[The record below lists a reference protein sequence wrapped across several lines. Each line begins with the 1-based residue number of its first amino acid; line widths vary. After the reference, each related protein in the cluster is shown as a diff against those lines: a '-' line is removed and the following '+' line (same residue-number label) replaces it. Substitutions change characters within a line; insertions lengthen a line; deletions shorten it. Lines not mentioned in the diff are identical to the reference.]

1 MEKKIKLIKSH
12 FLNQNETI
20 ENLIKFISKAPKLS
34 MGDEC
39 KKFESSFSA
48 FHKRKFSSMVS
59 NGSSA
64 NLGLLQSLIN
74 MGKLNVGDK
83 IAFSAVTWSTNV
95 MPIIQLGFDPIA
107 IDAELNTLNISSNKL
122 KNILIQHP
130 DIKALFITNIL
141 GLSSDIDEI
150 LNVCNEENILL
161 IEDNCES
168 LGSEF
173 KKKKLG
179 NFGIASTCS
188 FFVGHHLS
196 TIEGGI
202 ITTDDEE
209 LYQMTQ
215 LVRAHGWNRD
225 LDDKKKKKL
234 TSEYGIDSF
243 QDAYTFYELA
253 LNIRP
258 TEISGF
264 IGNQQIPLLED
275 SIMIRQQ
282 NYHRFRDILSIN
294 DNFYDIYNLHLNVVS
309 NMAFPVLAKSKDI
322 FYDTK
327 KIFES
332 EGVEIRPI
340 VAGNMIKQPFYRK
353 LFPNKENNLSN
364 ANIIHEN
371 GFYFPNNPELT
382 LGELDL
388 LSNLLNSL

>member
-39 KKFESSFSA
+39 KKFESSFST

-179 NFGIASTCS
+179 KAKAS
-188 FFVGHHLS
+188 
-196 TIEGGI
+196 
-202 ITTDDEE
+202 
-209 LYQMTQ
+209 
-215 LVRAHGWNRD
+215 
-225 LDDKKKKKL
+225 KK
-234 TSEYGIDSF
+234 Y
-243 QDAYTFYELA
+243 
-253 LNIRP
+253 P
-258 TEISGF
+258 
-264 IGNQQIPLLED
+264 
-275 SIMIRQQ
+275 
-282 NYHRFRDILSIN
+282 
-294 DNFYDIYNLHLNVVS
+294 
-309 NMAFPVLAKSKDI
+309 
-322 FYDTK
+322 
-327 KIFES
+327 
-332 EGVEIRPI
+332 
-340 VAGNMIKQPFYRK
+340 
-353 LFPNKENNLSN
+353 
-364 ANIIHEN
+364 
-371 GFYFPNNPELT
+371 
-382 LGELDL
+382 
-388 LSNLLNSL
+388 